1 VFIKCVNTDSL
12 AIREMQSN
20 VYVPD
25 TSVFLDGSLKEAI
38 LRGVIRGRILVH
50 TEIVRKFESEARAGG
65 ALGWLGIRELN
76 YIVDSINKLG
86 LEETRIEFVSTLPKS
101 IPRPD
106 QHSVDEI
113 ARELARELGAILVT
127 SDDMNLEIS
136 RAMGIETLFI
146 GQHRDRLEIER
157 FFDNDTMSVHL
168 KEGSIPYAK
177 KGRPGNWQLVP
188 LGNEPLSREY
198 LEKVVRE
205 LISASLRADSNTR
218 VEIRRENSLIIQ
230 HGEYRIVIALPPVSD
245 GIEITAVRP
254 LIKRRLEDY
263 SLHPKVLDRLSKQAE
278 GILIAGPPGA
288 GKTTFAQALAEYYM
302 NLGRI
307 VKTVESPRDMVLPN
321 EITQISKT
329 YASSEE
335 VHDLLLLSR
344 PDFTIFDE
352 MRDTADFQLYIDLR
366 LAGVGMVG
374 VVHATS
380 PIDAIQRFIGRTEL
394 GMLPSI
400 IDTVLF
406 MRDGE
411 VQKVYSLELTVK
423 VPEGMSEEDLARPV
437 VIVKDF
443 INDVVE
449 YEVYVFGEEIFVTPI
464 GKSRRLEHAVSD
476 KRLVSRIVRVLRKY
490 VPPEEISIVRGD
502 DGSIVIQVPD
512 AYIGVVISKGLP
524 KLENIRRKFNVQLK
538 VKPKE

>member
-1 VFIKCVNTDSL
+1 
-12 AIREMQSN
+12 MQS
-20 VYVPD
+20 VYIPD

-38 LRGVIRGRILVH
+38 VRGNIRGRILIH
-50 TEIVRKFESEARAGG
+50 TEIIRKFENEARAGS

-86 LEETRIEFVSTLPKS
+86 LEETRIEYISTLPKS
-101 IPRPD
+101 IPKPD
-106 QHSVDEI
+106 QHTVDEI
-113 ARELARELGAILVT
+113 VRELARELGAILVT
-127 SDDMNLEIS
+127 SDEVTLEIS
-136 RAMGIETLFI
+136 RAMGIETLFL
-146 GQHRDRLEIER
+146 GQRKDRLEIER
-157 FFDNDTMSVHL
+157 FFDNETMSVHL

-177 KGRPGNWQLVP
+177 KGRPGNWNLVP

-198 LEKVVRE
+198 LEKIVRE
-205 LISASLRADSNTR
+205 LIAASLKADSKTR
-218 VEIRRENSLIIQ
+218 IEIKRENSLIIQ

-245 GIEITAVRP
+245 GIEITAVKP
-254 LIKRRLEDY
+254 LIKKRLEEY
-263 SLHPKVLDRLSKQAE
+263 SLHPKVLNRLTKQAE

-302 NLGRI
+302 SLGKV
-307 VKTVESPRDMVLPN
+307 VKTVESPRDMILPN
-321 EITQISKT
+321 EITQLSKT

-335 VHDLLLLSR
+335 IHDLLLLTR

-406 MRDGE
+406 MKDGE

-437 VIVKDF
+437 VLVKDF

-449 YEVYVFGEEIFVTPI
+449 YEIYVFGEEIFVTPI
-464 GKSRRLEHAVSD
+464 GKSRKLERTVSD
-476 KRLVSRIVRVLRKY
+476 RRLINRIVRVLKKY
-490 VPPEEISIVRGD
+490 VPPEEITIVRGD
-502 DGSIVIQVPD
+502 DGSIIIQVPD
-512 AYIGVVISKGLP
+512 AYIGVAISKGLP
-524 KLENIRRKFNVQLK
+524 KLENLRRKFNVQLK
-538 VKPKE
+538 IKPKE